1 MKLATLDILEQI
13 LFGSGAYLGFMLLVV
28 LAFILF
34 ALHKYTAVITSVL
47 FILIGLKYH
56 DIYIVD
62 SGSTMLYFWVF
73 SWLMPFF
80 LIFAM
85 LKRKG

>member
-1 MKLATLDILEQI
+1 MATLDILQQI
-13 LFGSGAYLGFMLLVV
+13 LFGSGAYLGFMLLLV

-34 ALHKYTAVITSVL
+34 ALYKYTAVITSVI
-47 FILIGLKYH
+47 FILMGLQYH
-56 DIYIVD
+56 DIYISEVG
-62 SGSTMLYFWVF
+62 GSIMLYFWVF